1 MNINSVVL
9 LLGKRLVN
17 GQLTLEGR
25 SRIEL
30 LARHLPNIDPKQT
43 LIVMCGGATESQL
56 VSEAQAM
63 MDYVTLLV
71 PDVELARYSIL
82 LEQESQNTIENLGN
96 AAMKLTQLR
105 DRRVGQC
112 ISVTL
117 LSNDYHLKRIV
128 EIEQLMPEQGLISK
142 MINKCKQWGMDI
154 TIDAQLQ
161 RHLVVPYPHQG
172 ERARAFLLCDQLT
185 TYRVYLEGRI
195 ARVFERPLSEV
206 RSTPY
211 QLARQAIAE
220 LKRLPLTSQQH
231 AWVEDIESSV
241 EATHEQASDQV
252 CIDSLQRLDS
262 GLTKLNR
269 QLDPEAKT

>member
-17 GQLTLEGR
+17 GQLTAEGR
-25 SRIEL
+25 SRVEL
-30 LARHLPNIDPKQT
+30 LARHLPNIDAKQT
-43 LIVMCGGATESQL
+43 LIVMCGGITDSQS

-63 MDYVTLLV
+63 MDYLTLLL
-71 PDVELARYSIL
+71 PDHELARYSIL

-96 AAMKLTQLR
+96 AAMKLTQLP
-105 DRRVGQC
+105 DQC
-112 ISVTL
+112 VSVTL
-117 LSNDYHLKRIV
+117 LSNDYHLMRIV

-154 TIDAQLQ
+154 CIDAQLQ
-161 RHLVVPYPHQG
+161 HHLIAPYPHQG

-185 TYRVYLEGRI
+185 TYRVYLEGRT

-206 RSTPY
+206 RTTPF
-211 QLARQAIAE
+211 QLARQAIEE
-220 LKRLPLTSQQH
+220 LKRLPLNSQQH
-231 AWVEDIESSV
+231 AWVMDIESSV

-252 CIDSLQRLDS
+252 CIDSLQRLNS
-262 GLTKLNR
+262 CLTKLNR